1 MLNRKAILLAS
12 ALSLAAMAATP
23 ALALEQ
29 ERHSIVLPAQS
40 LHDSL
45 QQLPRLTGVQLI
57 YTDPALRQQR
67 APAIND
73 RLTPE
78 EALVRLLAGSGFKHR
93 FVNANTVRIF
103 REDQA
108 QAETF
113 PDTALSSEASTVG
126 DIVVT
131 GSRIRRST
139 FDTPTPVVG
148 VSADDLQESGTTELS
163 EMLADLPAATS
174 TLNDSTV
181 AGNVQNSGL
190 SAIQLRNLGDNRTL
204 VLIDGR
210 RTVSNSANANRVS
223 TSTIPSSFVDRVEI
237 ITGGASSV
245 Y

>member
-1 MLNRKAILLAS
+1 
-12 ALSLAAMAATP
+12 P

-78 EALVRLLAGSGFKHR
+78 EASVRLLAGSGFKHR
-93 FVNANTVRIF
+93 FVNANTGRIVRG
-103 REDQA
+103 A
-108 QAETF
+108 PAEAATL
-113 PDTALSSEASTVG
+113 PATALASAAATVG

-131 GSRIRRST
+131 GSRIRRSA

-148 VSADDLQESGTTELS
+148 VSADALQESGTTELS
-163 EMLADLPAATS
+163 EMLADLPA
-174 TLNDSTV
+174 
-181 AGNVQNSGL
+181 
-190 SAIQLRNLGDNRTL
+190 
-204 VLIDGR
+204 
-210 RTVSNSANANRVS
+210 
-223 TSTIPSSFVDRVEI
+223 
-237 ITGGASSV
+237 
-245 Y
+245 